1 MCLVIIFYV
10 YSLQKIS
17 TIIPYI
23 IDGQRDCAQ
32 ENHTASHFSYIL
44 HVSSYMPTVY
54 LSHFDKRYWYPFS

>member
-44 HVSSYMPTVY
+44 HVSSHMPT
-54 LSHFDKRYWYPFS
+54 L